1 MKLLRGG
8 VIMKLLARW
17 GLTLGLAGSVMFT
30 SILGMNN
37 LQALALPQEQVIKT
51 LQEVPVFTLTNPKG
65 EFVVISR
72 KDQSKTISQI
82 GFFISK
88 KDAQFFLEDRI
99 KKENPQLAST
109 IQITPVSLADYYKLV
124 VENKKKKDS
133 DIFFILVPTKQQV
146 DRAKSILT
154 SSGKPVQQF
163 NGVPLFVLKFKQENS
178 YLTIPNGKDRSIPFY
193 FEKEG
198 AVALLEAFK
207 KAQPKEAA
215 KTEIQV
221 LDLYGVI
228 ETLNSSNDSSTNKI
242 LLYPSQESIEFLR
255 SIVPNPPKK

>member
-109 IQITPVSLADYYKLV
+109 IQITPVSLADYYK
-124 VENKKKKDS
+124 
-133 DIFFILVPTKQQV
+133 
-146 DRAKSILT
+146 
-154 SSGKPVQQF
+154 
-163 NGVPLFVLKFKQENS
+163 
-178 YLTIPNGKDRSIPFY
+178 
-193 FEKEG
+193 
-198 AVALLEAFK
+198 
-207 KAQPKEAA
+207 
-215 KTEIQV
+215 
-221 LDLYGVI
+221 
-228 ETLNSSNDSSTNKI
+228 
-242 LLYPSQESIEFLR
+242 
-255 SIVPNPPKK
+255 